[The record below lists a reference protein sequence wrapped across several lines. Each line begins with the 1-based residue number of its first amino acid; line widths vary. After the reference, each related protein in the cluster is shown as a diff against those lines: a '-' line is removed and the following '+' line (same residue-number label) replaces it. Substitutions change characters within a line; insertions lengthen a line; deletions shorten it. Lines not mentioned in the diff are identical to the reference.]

1 MVSLETTSDR
11 AAAKVRAWKAARR
24 SEALHEVLISCPVTT
39 DAVKAVYRIDFRAT
53 YGSRLVRFKKDYFA
67 MVAPKDLGMPAWDT
81 MRARLY
87 SEFAGEGARWVD
99 GEVELPDVV
108 WREFAETA
116 ASGLGRRY

>member
-1 MVSLETTSDR
+1 MSLETTSDR

-24 SEALHEVLISCPVTT
+24 SEALHEVLISCPVTSDDVT
-39 DAVKAVYRIDFRAT
+39 AVYRIDFRAP

-67 MVAPKDLGMPAWDT
+67 MVAPKDLGMPAWNT
-81 MRARLY
+81 MRARLF
-87 SEFAGEGARWVD
+87 SEFAGEGARRVD
-99 GEVELPDVV
+99 GEVELPNVV